1 MTDERLEM
9 TALISAKPGKEAQLK
24 AALREVVAET
34 VKEPGCIM
42 FQVFEDLENP
52 GKFVLW
58 EIFKNR
64 EALRDHINKDYTKAY
79 FATGF
84 MERTHVMKLKSL

>member
-9 TALISAKPGKEAQLK
+9 TALISAKPGKEAELK
-24 AALREVVAET
+24 VALREVVAET
-34 VKEPGCIM
+34 VKEPGCLM
-42 FQVFEDLENP
+42 FQVLEDLENP

-64 EALRDHINKDYTKAY
+64 EALREHMNKDYTKAY

-84 MERTHVMKLKSL
+84 MERTHVMKLKTI